1 MFSARDSGGTA
12 QGDRRLGVG
21 KEGLGRARWMQGGL
35 ELEVLT
41 AGGDLGRSMI
51 AAACAGFHAS
61 VKNRGMPT
69 GDDGRA
75 S

>member
-1 MFSARDSGGTA
+1 MQGYRLGGLWLVFSARDSGGTA

-51 AAACAGFHAS
+51 AAARLLRPAS
-61 VKNRGMPT
+61 L
-69 GDDGRA
+69 
-75 S
+75 